1 MEQYNLLERT
11 PVIYGPSSVKV
22 LFFEKKGKEPNFRM
36 HWHERIEILRVI
48 DGELKVNLGT
58 KTVTAKK
65 DEFIIIPPRMPHKGE
80 TDIDTKYCAVM
91 FDIRNFYNNTEIGE
105 ALLPA
110 LFEGRVDLENL
121 VKDKETVLVLDEITA
136 VASLPQENFL
146 IMTKVYELLAKLFI
160 KGALKTVEP
169 DSSGRVMREIIDY
182 IESHF
187 AEEIS
192 TVDICNRFGYTIPYF
207 CKKFKKHTGLSPMSY
222 LKIFRMEKAY
232 SMMKRSDLKIGEIAE
247 KCGFAD
253 PNYFTRCFTAHFGHP
268 PHYYI
273 KTLRQP

>member
-48 DGELKVNLGT
+48 DGELKVNLAT

-110 LFEGRVDLENL
+110 LFEGRVDLENP
-121 VKDKETVLVLDEITA
+121 VKDKETVSVLDEITA

-146 IMTKVYELLAKLFI
+146 IMTKVYEFLAKLFI

-192 TVDICNRFGYTIPYF
+192 TVDICNHFGYTIPYF

-247 KCGFAD
+247 KCGFSD

-268 PHYYI
+268 PYYYV
-273 KTLRQP
+273 KALRKP

>member
-48 DGELKVNLGT
+48 EGELKVNLGT

-91 FDIRNFYNNTEIGE
+91 FEIGE
-105 ALLPA
+105 TLLPP
-110 LFEGRVDLENL
+110 LFEGRVDVENL
-121 VKDKETVLVLDEITA
+121 VKDKETVLVLDEITS

-146 IMTKVYELLAKLFI
+146 IMSKVYELLAKLFI

-192 TVDICNRFGYTIPYF
+192 TVDICNHFGYTIPYF

>member
-1 MEQYNLLERT
+1 MNKDILLERI
-11 PVIYGPSSVKV
+11 PVTYGPSAVRV
-22 LFFEKKGKEPNFRM
+22 LFFENREKKHSFRM

-105 ALLPA
+105 AFLPA
-110 LFEGRVDLENL
+110 LFEGRVDVENL

-192 TVDICNRFGYTIPYF
+192 TVDICNYFGYTIPYF

>member
-1 MEQYNLLERT
+1 MNQDHLWERP
-11 PVIYGPSSVKV
+11 PVFYDPSSVKV

-36 HWHERIEILRVI
+36 HWHERIEILKVI
-48 DGELKVNLGT
+48 EGELKVNLAT

-110 LFEGRVDLENL
+110 LFEGRVDVENL
-121 VKDKETVLVLDEITA
+121 VKDKETVSVLDEITS

-182 IESHF
+182 IESNF

-192 TVDICNRFGYTIPYF
+192 TVDICNHFGYTVPYF
-207 CKKFKKHTGLSPMSY
+207 CKKFKNYTGMSPMTY

-247 KCGFAD
+247 KCGFSD
-253 PNYFTRCFTAHFGHP
+253 PNYFTRCFAAHFGNP
-268 PHYYI
+268 PNYYI
-273 KTLRQP
+273 KTLRLH

>member
-48 DGELKVNLGT
+48 DGELKVNLAT

-110 LFEGRVDLENL
+110 LFEGRVDVENL
-121 VKDKETVLVLDEITA
+121 VKDKETVSVLDEITS

-146 IMTKVYELLAKLFI
+146 IMSKVYELLAKLFI

-182 IESHF
+182 IESNF

-192 TVDICNRFGYTIPYF
+192 TVDICNHFGYTIPYF

-253 PNYFTRCFTAHFGHP
+253 PNYFTRCFTAHFGNP
-268 PHYYI
+268 PNYYI
-273 KTLRQP
+273 KTLRLH